1 MKIALSRPDAK
12 NLNRALEHMDSLGLE
27 TGAATPQD
35 AELLYLHKQA
45 YLSKVDRE
53 PEYQHLIAELDRRSA
68 GKVTAI
74 YRPDQAFCVTPSCA

>member
-1 MKIALSRPDAK
+1 MLPERPDAK
-12 NLNRALEHMDSLGLE
+12 NLNRALEHMDSLGLK

-68 GKVTAI
+68 VSGHVEASL
-74 YRPDQAFCVTPSCA
+74 PAA